1 MMSTVN
7 KNDNEELMD
16 SVLSYIH
23 TNYNSPITLSIISM
37 DLNVE
42 VRNIKTLFNKCLN
55 TSFSEYLQQYR
66 LTMACELLTQTNIS
80 VTEICKKCGID
91 NSYFSKVFKKY
102 TGLTPKQYRNLTK

>member
-1 MMSTVN
+1 
-7 KNDNEELMD
+7 
-16 SVLSYIH
+16 
-23 TNYNSPITLSIISM
+23 M

-91 NSYFSKVFKKY
+91 NSYFSKVFKER
-102 TGLTPKQYRNLTK
+102 TGFTPLTYRRQYHRHKL